1 MQCNYKESVNFLDV
15 IGQKFKPLSLGFNV
29 ALIGKGG
36 NNASK
41 LKGCPVCQRVHT
53 RDKHCS
59 VKCGQMAQ
67 EGGVWRSCKICGTRT
82 PKQHTCSSE
91 CRKEYKKRFNIEFYQ
106 NNSSRIRQYAKD
118 YYQRVKDSPQYKAKA
133 RRTVIAHAK
142 RIRESPKLRMESAI
156 RARVMMSMKR
166 RGTNKDGR
174 TFKLIGCTGAELAA
188 HIEKQFKRGMS
199 WGNYGSKW
207 HVDHITP
214 LSYFDMSNPDDQRRA
229 WNWQN
234 LRPLW
239 ALQNITEG
247 NKRGE
252 CQTFLPLC
260 N

>member
-1 MQCNYKESVNFLDV
+1 MVSVNFLDDLADSMQPV
-15 IGQKFKPLSLGFNV
+15 KRIPIPPSLRFEGE
-29 ALIGKGG
+29 
-36 NNASK
+36 
-41 LKGCPVCQRVHT
+41 LKGCPMCGRVHY
-53 RDKHCS
+53 RQKYCS
-59 VKCGQMAQ
+59 HTCTLRARGV
-67 EGGVWRSCKICGTRT
+67 GGWRSCKICGTRT
-82 PKQHTCSSE
+82 ANKNTCSSD
-91 CRKEYKKRFNIEFYQ
+91 CRAEYRKINDAEYYKGKVEVMKSKAKE
-106 NNSSRIRQYAKD
+106 

-133 RRTVIAHAK
+133 RRTVIAQAK
-142 RIRESPKLRMESAI
+142 RIRESPKLRMEAAI

-174 TFKLIGCTGAELAA
+174 TFELIGCTGAELAA
-188 HIEKQFKRGMS
+188 HIERQFRRGMS
-199 WGNYGSKW
+199 WDNYGSKW

>member
-1 MQCNYKESVNFLDV
+1 M
-15 IGQKFKPLSLGFNV
+15 
-29 ALIGKGG
+29 
-36 NNASK
+36 
-41 LKGCPVCQRVHT
+41 
-53 RDKHCS
+53 
-59 VKCGQMAQ
+59 
-67 EGGVWRSCKICGTRT
+67 
-82 PKQHTCSSE
+82 
-91 CRKEYKKRFNIEFYQ
+91 
-106 NNSSRIRQYAKD
+106 
-118 YYQRVKDSPQYKAKA
+118 KA
-133 RRTVIAHAK
+133 
-142 RIRESPKLRMESAI
+142 AI
-156 RARVMMSMKR
+156 RSRVMMSMIR
-166 RGTNKDGR
+166 RNTIKTSR
-174 TFKLIGCTGAELAA
+174 TFELIGCTGAELAA

-199 WGNYGSKW
+199 WENYGSKW

>member
-1 MQCNYKESVNFLDV
+1 MVLVNYLECLRNSAPTTK
-15 IGQKFKPLSLGFNV
+15 QTQPPASLFFFGE
-29 ALIGKGG
+29 I
-36 NNASK
+36 
-41 LKGCPVCQRVHT
+41 KGCSMCGKVHY
-53 RDKHCS
+53 RQKYCS
-59 VKCGQMAQ
+59 AECRKVAAF
-67 EGGVWRSCKICGTRT
+67 GGSWKPCKICGTRT
-82 PKQHTCSSE
+82 SKPHTCSLE
-91 CRKEYKKRFNIEFYQ
+91 CRKEYKKRYEAELYQ
-106 NNSSRIRQYAKD
+106 AKRD
-118 YYQRVKDSPQYKAKA
+118 QILEYSKEYYQRVKDSDQHKAKQLRSSRA
-133 RRTVIAHAK
+133 FSK
-142 RIRESPKLRMESAI
+142 RKREDPKLRLESAI

-166 RGTNKDGR
+166 RNANKDGR
-174 TFKLIGCTGAELAA
+174 TFELIGCTGAELAI
-188 HIEKQFKRGMS
+188 HIEKQFKRGMT
-199 WGNYGSKW
+199 WDNYGSAW

>member
-1 MQCNYKESVNFLDV
+1 MNLVNFLDLLPV
-15 IGQKFKPLSLGFNV
+15 AAMSTKAVQAPASLFFFGE
-29 ALIGKGG
+29 I
-36 NNASK
+36 
-41 LKGCPVCQRVHT
+41 KGCPMCGKVHY
-53 RDKHCS
+53 RQKYCS
-59 VKCGQMAQ
+59 VECRKIAAF
-67 EGGVWRSCKICGTRT
+67 GGSWKACKVCGTRT
-82 PKQHTCSSE
+82 ANKQTCSNA
-91 CRKEYKKRFNIEFYQ
+91 CRAEYKKTYNAGLYQ
-106 NNSSRIRQYAKD
+106 SKRNEAREYQRQ
-118 YYQRVKDSPQYKAKA
+118 YYQRVKDSDRHKAKQLRSSRA
-133 RRTVIAHAK
+133 LSK
-142 RIRESPKLRMESAI
+142 RKRESPKLRMESAI

-174 TFKLIGCTGAELAA
+174 TFELIGCTGAELAA
-188 HIEKQFKRGMS
+188 HIEKQFNRGMS
-199 WGNYGSKW
+199 WDNYGSKW